1 MVELWWAATG
11 FAAFIV
17 AAPLWWLVP
26 KWQMQSVT
34 AGGPKAS
41 LAKADIEDNF
51 RKTIG
56 QALGGIAALPRFAS
70 HRTRV
75 FSPND
80 IEELYELRRIRNDV
94 VHNADADVSLTDA
107 LRY

>member
-56 QALGGIAALPRFAS
+56 QASL
-70 HRTRV
+70 RTGRGY
-75 FSPND
+75 SPPTTSRSFMN
-80 IEELYELRRIRNDV
+80 
-94 VHNADADVSLTDA
+94 
-107 LRY
+107 